1 MANSVLTTPHERTG
15 VPGPPSAHSNEDSGN
30 TLECIN
36 NPYDGSVLGQVLYQ
50 KDLKGSPA
58 ALATPMGTA
67 IPGIGHSFNNKGDR

>member
-1 MANSVLTTPHERTG
+1 MSTKLTTTFQNAFGPAPGAHEQ
-15 VPGPPSAHSNEDSGN
+15 EDSGN

-36 NPYDGSVLGQVLYQ
+36 NPYDGSVVGQILYQ

-67 IPGIGHSFNNKGDR
+67 IPGIGHSFPNKGDK